1 MGRLAKPYTAS
12 HGDLKGPRK
21 SVRGMS
27 DLLIVLGNKNYSSWS
42 LRPWL
47 ALKATGQPFR
57 EEIIWLYKPGSKER
71 ILQHSPAGKVPVLKD
86 GALVVWESL
95 AICEYLAER
104 FPTAK
109 LWPDDRAARAV
120 ARSVATEMHGG
131 FAGLRRDLS
140 MDIRARI
147 ADRVPAADAQADIAR
162 IIEIWRDCRSRY
174 GAGGPMLFG
183 RFSIAD
189 CMYAPVVTRFVTY
202 GVALDPVCSAY
213 RDAVMALPAM
223 QEWIAAARAE
233 AEVIPA

>member
-1 MGRLAKPYTAS
+1 
-12 HGDLKGPRK
+12 
-21 SVRGMS
+21 MS

-47 ALKATGQPFR
+47 ALKATGQPFK
-57 EEIIWLYKPGSKER
+57 EEVIWLRKPDTRAR
-71 ILQHSPAGKVPVLKD
+71 ILKHSPAGKVPVLQD

-104 FPTAK
+104 FPAAK

-120 ARSVATEMHGG
+120 ARSVSTEMHGG

-147 ADRVPAADAQADIAR
+147 TDRVPAADAQADIAR
-162 IIEIWRDCRSRY
+162 ITELWRDCRARF

-189 CMYAPVVTRFVTY
+189 CMFAPVVTRFVTY

-223 QEWIAAARAE
+223 QEWIAAARSE